1 MLGRVYFASGWFNP
15 AAAEEETRV
24 KNKLRELGFDV
35 FSPRDEFVLNPNASD
50 EERNAVFAQNV
61 KEITDCDIFFGITDY
76 KDMGTIW
83 ECGCVCGINYQTD
96 RKRKVVY
103 YAETLPE
110 GAPFNVM
117 LQKSAD
123 IVITKFEDL
132 VNLPKYLETGK
143 KYEGQ
148 VQ

>member
-15 AAAEEETRV
+15 AAAEEENRV
-24 KNKLRELGFDV
+24 KTKLRELGFDV
-35 FSPRDEFVLNPNASD
+35 FSPKDEVVLNPNATD

-61 KEITDCDIFFGITDY
+61 KEITACDIFFGITDY

-83 ECGCVCGINYQTD
+83 ECGCVCGINYQTA
-96 RKRKVVY
+96 RKRKIVY

-110 GAPFNVM
+110 GAAFNVM

-123 IVITKFEDL
+123 VVITKFEDL
-132 VNLPKYLETGK
+132 DNLPKYLETGK

>member
-1 MLGRVYFASGWFNP
+1 MLGRVYFASGFFSP
-15 AAAEEETRV
+15 AQIEEENRV
-24 KNKLRELGFDV
+24 KNRLRELGFDV
-35 FSPRDEFVLNPNASD
+35 FSPKDEVVLNPNATD

-61 KEITDCDIFFGITDY
+61 KEITACDIFFGITDY

-83 ECGCVCGINYQTD
+83 ECGCVCGINYQTA
-96 RKRKVVY
+96 RKRKIVY

-110 GAPFNVM
+110 GVAFNVM

-123 IVITKFEDL
+123 VVITKFEDL
-132 VNLPKYLETGK
+132 DNLPKYLETGK
-143 KYEGQ
+143 RYEGQ